1 MFSCSP
7 QSESNQELFSKVKE
21 ILKKEHGGENCPWT
35 DLQMEGMV
43 IGINFVS
50 HGFIIDVFIS
60 SNTVIPRLQIRQSI
74 CGELSYYYFHHT
86 RPYFF

>member
-7 QSESNQELFSKVKE
+7 QSESNQQLFSKD
-21 ILKKEHGGENCPWT
+21 ILKKEHGGENCLWT

-60 SNTVIPRLQIRQSI
+60 FNTVIPRL
-74 CGELSYYYFHHT
+74 LNVHVL
-86 RPYFF
+86 